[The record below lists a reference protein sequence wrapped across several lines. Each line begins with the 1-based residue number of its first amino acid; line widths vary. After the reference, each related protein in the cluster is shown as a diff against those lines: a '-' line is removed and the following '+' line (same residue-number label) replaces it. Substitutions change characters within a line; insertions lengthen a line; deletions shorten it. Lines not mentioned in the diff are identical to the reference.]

1 MYKREIPLLIT
12 FLSGLIAVL
21 EYYIPVPTT
30 ENAFTVL
37 KNWGIVISAFALGF
51 GAVNLFIVYGR
62 RIKRAPSMVDRAFS
76 AWLLFLLIVTAVVG
90 VSLSSAS
97 DQYLWIYNSVY
108 LPLGATMYAS
118 LCFYMTAGAYK
129 VLKAR
134 TLDST
139 LLLITA
145 FLVILGNTPL
155 FPAIWKGFFS
165 WRKWI
170 FDVIVSGSYRG
181 IRIGVGIGSIVLGIR
196 TLLGMETGYLG
207 RR

>member
-12 FLSGLIAVL
+12 FLSGMIAVL
-21 EYYIPVPTT
+21 EYYVPVDVTK
-30 ENAFTVL
+30 NAFTVL
-37 KNWGIVISAFALGF
+37 KNWGIVITAFALGF

-62 RIKRAPSMVDRAFS
+62 RMRKAVSPIDRAYS
-76 AWLLFLLIVTAVVG
+76 IWLLVLLVITAVIG
-90 VSLSSAS
+90 VSLGSESTR
-97 DQYLWIYNSVY
+97 YRWIYNTVM

-129 VLKAR
+129 VLRAR

-145 FLVILGNTPL
+145 LVVIIGNTPL

-181 IRIGVGIGSIVLGIR
+181 IRIGVGIGSLVLGIR

>member
-12 FLSGLIAVL
+12 FLSGMVAVV
-21 EYYIPVPTT
+21 EYYFPTDAT
-30 ENAFTVL
+30 KNAFTIL
-37 KNWGIVISAFALGF
+37 KNWGIIIGAFALGF

-62 RIKRAPSMVDRAFS
+62 RMRRAVSTVDRVFS
-76 AWLLFLLIVTAVVG
+76 IWLLALLVITAIVG
-90 VSLSSAS
+90 VTLTSVS
-97 DQYLWIYNSVY
+97 DQYQWIYNSIY

-129 VLKAR
+129 VLRAR
-134 TLDST
+134 TVDSA

-155 FPAIWKGFFS
+155 SAAVWSGFFT
-165 WRKWI
+165 WRMWI
-170 FDVIVSGSYRG
+170 FDVIVSGAYRG

>member
-12 FLSGLIAVL
+12 FLSGMIAVL
-21 EYYIPVPTT
+21 EYYVPVDATT
-30 ENAFTVL
+30 NAFTVL
-37 KNWGIVISAFALGF
+37 KNWGMVIAAFALGF
-51 GAVNLFIVYGR
+51 GAINLFIVYGR
-62 RIKRAPSMVDRAFS
+62 RMKKAPNPVDRAFS
-76 AWLLFLLIVTAVVG
+76 VWLLALLVIAAVIG
-90 VSLSSAS
+90 VSLGSDSSKY
-97 DQYLWIYNSVY
+97 QWIYNSIY

-129 VLKAR
+129 VLRAR

-145 FLVILGNTPL
+145 VLVIIGNTPL
-155 FPAIWKGFFS
+155 FPAIWKGFFT

-170 FDVIVSGSYRG
+170 FDVIVSGAYRG
-181 IRIGVGIGSIVLGIR
+181 IRIGVGIGSVVMGIR

>member
-12 FLSGLIAVL
+12 FLSGMIAVL
-21 EYYIPVPTT
+21 EYYIPVDATK
-30 ENAFTVL
+30 NAFTVL

-62 RIKRAPSMVDRAFS
+62 RIKRAPSMVDRVFS
-76 AWLLFLLIVTAVVG
+76 VWLLFLLIVTAVVG
-90 VSLSSAS
+90 VSLTSAS
-97 DQYLWIYNSVY
+97 DQYRWIYNSIY

-129 VLKAR
+129 VLRAR

-181 IRIGVGIGSIVLGIR
+181 IRIGVGIGSVVLGIR

>member
-1 MYKREIPLLIT
+1 MHKREIPLLIT
-12 FLSGLIAVL
+12 FLSGMVAVL
-21 EYYIPVPTT
+21 EYYFPTDAT
-30 ENAFTVL
+30 MNAFTVL
-37 KNWGIVISAFALGF
+37 KNWGIVIAAFALGF

-62 RIKRAPSMVDRAFS
+62 RFRKAPNPVDRVFS
-76 AWLLFLLIVTAVVG
+76 IWLLVLLVITALVG
-90 VSLSSAS
+90 VSLTSAS
-97 DQYLWIYNSVY
+97 DQYLWIYNSIY

-129 VLKAR
+129 VLRAK

-155 FPAIWKGFFS
+155 SAAIWEGFFS
-165 WRKWI
+165 WRMWI
-170 FDVIVSGSYRG
+170 FDVIVSGGYRG